1 MSDTAEPKLLLTWS
15 FGRVGAEAAWP
26 ALSRGE
32 PALDCAILAADAI
45 ETDPSID
52 SVGIGGLPDLE
63 GLVSLDG
70 CVMTDPNRA
79 GAVAFVRHYPHV
91 CRLARAVMEKTI
103 HITLAGDGAE
113 AFAQREGFEPA
124 NLLTTQAHNVWEQ
137 WRKDPSNIDI
147 DKYRGWIPPANI
159 EELRGLGS
167 GVASAGG
174 GPGLTPG
181 LSDTGDVPEPHHD
194 TVGIIA
200 RDKEG
205 KLAGACS
212 TSGMAFKVPGR
223 VGDSPIIGQ
232 GLYVDQEAGAASATG
247 TGELI
252 TGVCATF
259 LVVEEMRRGAE
270 PEAAIA
276 EALTRI
282 TKRFT
287 LRDEHQVA
295 ITAMRPDG
303 KWATGAIRKGFKH
316 TIMDE
321 SGMRVEEPTFTLME

>member
-1 MSDTAEPKLLLTWS
+1 MSEADHKILLTWS
-15 FGRVGAEAAWP
+15 FGRLGAEAAWP
-26 ALSRGE
+26 ALERGE

-45 ETDPSID
+45 EKNPAID
-52 SVGIGGLPDLE
+52 SVGIGGLPDFE

-70 CVMTDPNRA
+70 CVMTDPDRA

-103 HITLAGDGAE
+103 HVTLAGDGAE

-124 NLLTTQAHNVWEQ
+124 NLLTKEAHHVWEQ
-137 WRKDPSNIDI
+137 WRKDPSNIDV
-147 DKYRGWIPPANI
+147 DKYRGWIPPANV
-159 EELRGLGS
+159 EELRGVS
-167 GVASAGG
+167 
-174 GPGLTPG
+174 

-200 RDKEG
+200 RDKAG
-205 KLAGACS
+205 TLAGACS

-282 TKRFT
+282 ARRFK
-287 LRDEHQVA
+287 LRHEHQVA

-303 KWATGAIRKGFKH
+303 AWATGAIRKGFKH
-316 TIMDE
+316 TIQDAA
-321 SGMRVEEPTFTLME
+321 GVRVEEPTFTLME